1 LVGHIQK
8 RGCKGNVVEGH
19 VGVNMFERSNV
30 VVTKGQPVGCSN
42 HITSVDKVAE
52 LGRHKEEDP

>member
-1 LVGHIQK
+1 
-8 RGCKGNVVEGH
+8 
-19 VGVNMFERSNV
+19 MFERSNV
-30 VVTKGQPVGCSN
+30 VVTKGQLVGCSN